1 MNVLINPTKLSG
13 TVLIPP
19 SKSETHRAIIAAS
32 LAKGKSVIN
41 NAAFCD
47 DTLATMGAM
56 EKIGVKF
63 IRNNQQLLVNG
74 VGRVFFSDDN
84 FIECN
89 ESGSTLRFVL
99 PLFSLSRQKVVFIG
113 KPGLFRRP
121 MTVFE
126 NMFKQ
131 MGLSFVMNEKNI
143 IMSGCLPP
151 GVYELPGNIS
161 SQFISGLFFALPL
174 LKGDSTIQVTTV
186 LESEDYV
193 TMTVSMLKQFGVE
206 ILQNQ
211 NEFLVRGNQTYSPAN
226 LAIEGDFSAM
236 AAFAAAAWLS
246 GDIACRNIRFDE
258 TQADRRILD
267 FGIQSGGKFEVT
279 ENGYQFHKSSLKGV
293 AVDVSQCPDLA
304 PAFALLG
311 ALSEGTTVIENAGRL
326 KFKESN
332 RLLSIYETLK
342 TLGADIEMGENTLVI
357 QGKPMLEGGIIDSFN
372 DHRIVMMGA
381 IASCRCQKPVLIK
394 NSEVVSKSFP
404 DFFADFAKVGGNFTI
419 IEG

>member
-1 MNVLINPTKLSG
+1 MNVLLNPTKLSG
-13 TVLIPP
+13 IILIPP

-41 NAAFCD
+41 NASFCD
-47 DTLATMGAM
+47 DTMATMGAM

-63 IRNNQQLLVNG
+63 IRNNTQLLVNG

-99 PLFSLSRQKVVFIG
+99 PLFSLSRQKVVFVG

-126 NMFKQ
+126 NMFKE
-131 MGLSFVMNEKNI
+131 MGLSFVTNEKSI
-143 IMSGCLPP
+143 IMSGSLPP
-151 GVYELPGNIS
+151 GTYELPGNIS

-174 LKGDSTIQVTTV
+174 VKGDSTIRVTTV

-193 TMTVSMLKQFGVE
+193 TMTVAVLHQFGVE
-206 ILQNQ
+206 IIPNG
-211 NEFLVRGNQTYSPAN
+211 NEFFVRGNQTYSPAN
-226 LAIEGDFSAM
+226 VAIEGDFSAL
-236 AAFAAAAWLS
+236 AAFATAGWLC
-246 GDIACRNIRFDE
+246 GDITCRNIRYDE

-267 FGIQSGGKFEVT
+267 FGTKIGGKFEVV
-279 ENGYQFHKSSLKGV
+279 ENGYQFHKSSLTGTS
-293 AVDVSQCPDLA
+293 VDVSQCPDLA

-357 QGKPMLEGGIIDSFN
+357 QGKPMLEGGTVDSFN
-372 DHRIVMMGA
+372 DHRIVMMA
-381 IASCRCQKPVLIK
+381 ALASCRCLKPVLIK
-394 NSEVVSKSFP
+394 NSDVVSKSFP
-404 DFFADFAKVGGNFTI
+404 EFFVDFAKIGGNFTI

>member
-1 MNVLINPTKLSG
+1 MNVLINPAKLSG
-13 TVLIPP
+13 TVLVPP

-41 NAAFCD
+41 NASFCD
-47 DTLATMGAM
+47 DTQATIGAM

-63 IRNNQQLLVNG
+63 IRNNQQLIVNG

-99 PLFSLSRQKVVFIG
+99 PLFSLSRQKVVFVG

-126 NMFKQ
+126 NLFKQ
-131 MGLSFVMNEKNI
+131 MGLSFVANEKNV
-143 IMSGCLPP
+143 IMSGSLPP

-174 LKGDSTIQVTTV
+174 LKGDSTVKVTTV

-193 TMTVSMLKQFGVE
+193 SMTVSMLKQFGVE
-206 ILQNQ
+206 ILSQG
-211 NEFLVRGNQTYSPAN
+211 NEFTIRGNQTYLPAS
-226 LAIEGDFSAM
+226 ITVEGDFSAM
-236 AAFAAAAWLS
+236 AGFATAGLLS
-246 GDIACRNIRFDE
+246 GDVTCKNIRYDE

-267 FGIQSGGKFEVT
+267 FGAKIGGAFET
-279 ENGYQFHKSSLKGV
+279 IENGYIFHKSDLRGA

-304 PAFALLG
+304 PAFALMG
-311 ALSEGTTVIENAGRL
+311 ALSEGTTIIENAGRL

-357 QGKPMLEGGIIDSFN
+357 QGKPMLDGGVVDSFN
-372 DHRIVMMGA
+372 DHRIVMMAA
-381 IASCRCQKPVLIK
+381 IASCRCHRPVLIK
-394 NSEVVSKSFP
+394 NAEVVSKSFP
-404 DFFADFAKVGGNFTI
+404 DFFTDFAKIGGNFTI